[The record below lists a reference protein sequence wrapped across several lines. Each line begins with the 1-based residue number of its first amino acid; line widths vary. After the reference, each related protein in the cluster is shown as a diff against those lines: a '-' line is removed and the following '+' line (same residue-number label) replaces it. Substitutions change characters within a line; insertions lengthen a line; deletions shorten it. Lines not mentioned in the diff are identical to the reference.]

1 MTTAPPTD
9 SMTPD
14 AMAALHAAC
23 FATPRPWSAAEIVS
37 LLASPLCFVL
47 TEPAG
52 FLIGR
57 VVADEAE
64 LLTLAVDPKARQRGT
79 GGRLVD
85 AFLMAVQARGAESAH
100 LEVSAANLPAQS
112 LYARKG
118 FVQKGRR
125 VGYYHTPDGK
135 KLDALLLMR
144 ALTVAL

>member
-1 MTTAPPTD
+1 MTSEMNDPNTI
-9 SMTPD
+9 TPD

-23 FATPRPWSAAEIVS
+23 FSTPRPWSAAEIISV
-37 LLASPLCFVL
+37 LANPLCFLL

-57 VVADEAE
+57 VVAEEAG

-85 AFLMAVQARGAESAH
+85 GFLIEVRNRGAESAF
-100 LEVSAANLPAQS
+100 LEVSEANLPAQS

-118 FVQKGRR
+118 FIQKGRR
-125 VGYYHTPDGK
+125 KQYYHTPDGK
-135 KLDALLLMR
+135 RLDALLLVR
-144 ALTVAL
+144 TI

>member
-1 MTTAPPTD
+1 MTPDT
-9 SMTPD
+9 MTPD
-14 AMAALHAAC
+14 AMATLHAAC
-23 FATPRPWSAAEIVS
+23 FSTPRPWSAAEITG
-37 LLASPLCFVL
+37 LLASPLCFLL

-57 VVADEAE
+57 VVAGEAE

-85 AFLMAVQARGAESAH
+85 AFLLAVRARGAESAF

-118 FVQKGRR
+118 FIQKGLRT
-125 VGYYHTPDGK
+125 GYYQTPDGK
-135 KLDALLLMR
+135 RLDALLLVR
-144 ALTVAL
+144 VIAPEN

>member
-1 MTTAPPTD
+1 MTTD
-9 SMTPD
+9 QMTPD
-14 AMAALHAAC
+14 AMATLHAAC
-23 FATPRPWSAAEIVS
+23 FSTPRPWSADEITG
-37 LLASPLCFVL
+37 LLTSPLCFLL
-47 TEPAG
+47 TEPGG

-64 LLTLAVDPKARQRGT
+64 LLTLAVDPKVRQRGT

-85 AFLMAVQARGAESAH
+85 AFITAVQARGAESAH

-125 VGYYHTPDGK
+125 VGYYRMPDGK
-135 KLDALLLMR
+135 RLDALLLVR
-144 ALTVAL
+144 VITPAL

>member
-1 MTTAPPTD
+1 MTDPAMTATE
-9 SMTPD
+9 
-14 AMAALHAAC
+14 MATLHAAC
-23 FATPRPWSAAEIVS
+23 FSTPRPWSASEIIS
-37 LLASPLCFVL
+37 LLDSPFCFLL

-57 VVADEAE
+57 VVAGEAE

-85 AFLMAVQARGAESAH
+85 AFIAAVQTRGAESAH

-125 VGYYHTPDGK
+125 TGYYNTPDGK
-135 KLDALLLMR
+135 RLDALLLAR
-144 ALTVAL
+144 AIPSAI